1 MLAPFLV
8 RGFRFQWAGDLAM
21 SWAIE
26 MEVLILGWYIL
37 VESGSVSLL
46 ALFGALHYVGS
57 LIAPLFGIAG
67 DRIGYAR
74 LFWISRASYAL
85 LAMILLLLAWQ
96 AALSPVAVLWIAL
109 IGGMIRPSDMVMR
122 YAVIAMILPPQQLMG
137 GLGIARI
144 TSDSARIAG
153 ALAGASTVAAFGM
166 VWALAMIVSLYCLSF
181 LLTQQILPAGAN
193 KELAPLRPEIAAQLR
208 AALTD
213 LRSAF
218 RYLGD
223 KPVLLGSMW
232 LAFLVNLL
240 AFPFFLGLLPYVAKH
255 QYGLGQEGLSLL
267 TASFAFGGL
276 LGSIALGFN
285 KLPMG
290 AARAMLL
297 AALLWFLVDCLF
309 SLSRDLQSGMLLLTL
324 AGLSSSL
331 CLTPLAAVMLR
342 GTERAY
348 QGRVMGMRML
358 AIWGLPIGLLL
369 AGPLIE
375 RWGLEAVALVY
386 SASGLM
392 LTLWMCK
399 YWRHDLWSSQALA
412 NRGTEFSASK

>member
-137 GLGIARI
+137 GL
-144 TSDSARIAG
+144 
-153 ALAGASTVAAFGM
+153 
-166 VWALAMIVSLYCLSF
+166 
-181 LLTQQILPAGAN
+181 
-193 KELAPLRPEIAAQLR
+193 
-208 AALTD
+208 
-213 LRSAF
+213 
-218 RYLGD
+218 
-223 KPVLLGSMW
+223 
-232 LAFLVNLL
+232 
-240 AFPFFLGLLPYVAKH
+240 
-255 QYGLGQEGLSLL
+255 
-267 TASFAFGGL
+267 
-276 LGSIALGFN
+276 
-285 KLPMG
+285 
-290 AARAMLL
+290 
-297 AALLWFLVDCLF
+297 
-309 SLSRDLQSGMLLLTL
+309 
-324 AGLSSSL
+324 
-331 CLTPLAAVMLR
+331 
-342 GTERAY
+342 
-348 QGRVMGMRML
+348 
-358 AIWGLPIGLLL
+358 
-369 AGPLIE
+369 
-375 RWGLEAVALVY
+375 
-386 SASGLM
+386 
-392 LTLWMCK
+392 
-399 YWRHDLWSSQALA
+399 
-412 NRGTEFSASK
+412 